1 MSLERYGFDGDPRG
15 EIPQF
20 SVEKI
25 LVAGNRGPCAGV
37 NMALEATS
45 QVLDIVNGREPVFT
59 NWPVVNNDPIM
70 EELRAKGLVTF
81 NNDWKK
87 IENGSIVLFSAHGVT
102 PQHHRIAQEKDCLI
116 IDTTCLLVTAV
127 HNLVK
132 QAEGN
137 KQGVVYIGRKD
148 HPETVGVMS
157 EVDPESIELIERKED
172 VDGLYLAPG
181 KSWIVYSQ
189 TTLMPDE
196 VDEVEDRLM
205 QKFPEIEIPDKLGIC
220 YATYSRQRAVEGL
233 IQSGIGALVVVGS
246 QTSHNSQMLARRGE
260 RSGVPSVV
268 VDYPN
273 QLDPGWF
280 TGVKMLGVTSG
291 ASVLDKFMEPV
302 AEWVRIRSPKAVIE
316 FQEQIKR
323 EPMDA
328 MYPLPAE
335 SIAALKARF
344 AS

>member
-1 MSLERYGFDGDPRG
+1 MSPDRAGFSGDPQKEAPG
-15 EIPQF
+15 F

-25 LVAGNRGPCAGV
+25 FIAGNRGPCAGV

-70 EELRAKGLVTF
+70 EELRTKGLVTF
-81 NNDWKK
+81 NNDWEKVRD
-87 IENGSIVLFSAHGVT
+87 GSIVLFSAHGVT
-102 PQHHRIAQEKDCLI
+102 PAHYRIAQEKDCLV
-116 IDTTCLLVTAV
+116 IDTTCLLVASV

-132 QAEGN
+132 QAEAN
-137 KQGVVYIGRKD
+137 KQGVVYIGRRG

-157 EVDPESIELIERKED
+157 EVNPESIELIERKED
-172 VDGLYLAPG
+172 VDDLYLAPD

-233 IQSGIGALVVVGS
+233 IQSGIDALVVVGS
-246 QTSHNSQMLARRGE
+246 KTSHNSQMLARRGE
-260 RSGVPSVV
+260 RSGVPSVA

-273 QLDPGWF
+273 QLDPKWF
-280 TGVKMLGVTSG
+280 TGVKMLGITSG

-302 AEWVRIRSPKAVIE
+302 ADWVKTHSPRAVIE

-323 EPMDA
+323 EPMNA
-328 MYPLPAE
+328 MYPLPSE
-335 SIAALKARF
+335 SIEALKARF
-344 AS
+344 VL